1 MTAMRRARSPKR
13 APGSQEVNNLLIQPR
28 ARTPLE
34 HDGFSS
40 NRHPALS
47 FCLSMIFF
55 GKPVPTFPDH
65 ALVRDALDLADRVG
79 LTPNGEQRWRLGE
92 IDRGDHALHRG
103 V

>member
-1 MTAMRRARSPKR
+1 M
-13 APGSQEVNNLLIQPR
+13 
-28 ARTPLE
+28 
-34 HDGFSS
+34 GFSS
-40 NRHPALS
+40 NPHPALS

-55 GKPVPTFPDH
+55 GKPVPTFSDH

-103 V
+103 GDAHRIARAVGCGGGRLVLAVWPLGAVSRL